1 MRTIIGRRTLSDL
14 ARRLV
19 TGSPAR
25 NVSRF
30 TAPVLLFQGTLDA
43 SVPAAQASLMEAK
56 MKPVGKRSE

>member
-1 MRTIIGRRTLSDL
+1 M

-30 TAPVLLFQGTLDA
+30 TAPVLLFQRTLDA